1 MGHDEQ
7 LRSVTRP
14 DDQTRQGRKEAGMQ
28 TGFRLVEHHQGEK
41 QRVARLVLCLGDLVS
56 RYQMLLSNALKRGEL
71 RTPR

>member
-1 MGHDEQ
+1 
-7 LRSVTRP
+7 
-14 DDQTRQGRKEAGMQ
+14 MQ